1 MIRRSEGTDEGLTI
15 QDVIFRAQMEII
27 TLSGKIHGLEND
39 FNIDNFYNM
48 IRTTWAIIAFW
59 LPQEALDKKKKLYS
73 DYNGRYEVLQKQAKA
88 DFSTDRNL
96 LVNLKFNLSI
106 DMLQMMSEAL
116 AESGLLKE
124 RSAEAY
130 SGTGVVKIMDGRVI
144 EEEAV

>member
-1 MIRRSEGTDEGLTI
+1 MMGRDDYSEGLSI

-59 LPQEALDKKKKLYS
+59 LPNEAIKKKKQMYS
-73 DYNGRYEVLQKQAKA
+73 TYTSKYEELKKQARE
-88 DFSTDRNL
+88 DFSTDKNL
-96 LVNLKFNLSI
+96 LLNMKFNLSI

-130 SGTGVVKIMDGRVI
+130 SGTGVVKIMDGRVV